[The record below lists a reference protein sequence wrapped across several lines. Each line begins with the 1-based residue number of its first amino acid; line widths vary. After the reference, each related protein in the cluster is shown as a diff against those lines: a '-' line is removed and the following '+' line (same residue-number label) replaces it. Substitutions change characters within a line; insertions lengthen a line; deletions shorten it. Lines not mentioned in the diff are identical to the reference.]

1 MLQKLALF
9 LVRKIPQNFTRVRL
23 LVLSRTL
30 VPSVLGTVF
39 AASRYA
45 VHLSRPFK
53 GLRILHIRK
62 SSHSVALLFLRRV
75 GCCLIELHTNLRAAV

>member
-1 MLQKLALF
+1 MCRAAPFLFFLSSEASSASFQMLQKQALF

-45 VHLSRPFK
+45 VHLFRP
-53 GLRILHIRK
+53 L
-62 SSHSVALLFLRRV
+62 
-75 GCCLIELHTNLRAAV
+75 